1 MCQMKKLYALYDC
14 NDNFVDCGF
23 SLNEM
28 QITQNRAWYLRHKSK
43 RFRLCIIPLEPKDDV
58 FFEEDKIFIEEN
70 MYDCYKKS
78 ELAKIYNCSER
89 AIYRR
94 KVRGVL

>member
-1 MCQMKKLYALYDC
+1 MCQMKNFYALYDR

-28 QITQNRAWYLRHKSK
+28 QITQNQAWDLRHKSK
-43 RFRLCIIPLEPKDDV
+43 RFRLYTIPLEPIEDV
-58 FFEEDKIFIEEN
+58 FSEEDKIFIEEN

-78 ELAKIYNCSER
+78 ELAKIYKCSER

-94 KVRGVL
+94 KIRGVL